1 MLKAKAQLRDQATPH
16 AADPST
22 APPAD
27 APAAPPADA
36 PAARPRS
43 GPAARRS
50 SITSGQTRPG
60 GPLGAPD
67 RGARDTTTQGDRGK
81 ETRERLIDGAIDVLR
96 AQGFAG
102 ATARAVAGAAGCNQA
117 LVFYHFGS
125 VQNLLVTAL
134 ARVSERRA
142 TAFGPILDGI
152 GGPDDL
158 VAAAGEVHRADLESG
173 NVAVLAEMLA
183 GAGSDPELAR
193 QVADCIRPWFAVAR
207 ASVERAVPRPV
218 LDALLGADEAA
229 FAVVALFVGMELL
242 SRLDPGADRT
252 EALLDALGRLARL
265 AGLVA
270 GGTGG
275 VDGIDGVGGIAGDQ
289 VAPSR

>member
-1 MLKAKAQLRDQATPH
+1 MLKANAQQSD
-16 AADPST
+16 
-22 APPAD
+22 
-27 APAAPPADA
+27 
-36 PAARPRS
+36 RS
-43 GPAARRS
+43 G
-50 SITSGQTRPG
+50 G
-60 GPLGAPD
+60 
-67 RGARDTTTQGDRGK
+67 RGA
-81 ETRERLIDGAIDVLR
+81 ETRERLIDGAIGVLR

-125 VQNLLVTAL
+125 VQNLLVAAL
-134 ARVSERRA
+134 AKVSERRA
-142 TAFGPILDGI
+142 AAFGPLLDAI
-152 GGPDDL
+152 NGPDDL

-193 QVADCIRPWFAVAR
+193 QVADCIRPWFGLAR
-207 ASVERAVPRPV
+207 ASVERAVPGPV

-252 EALLDALGRLARL
+252 EALLAALGRLAGL

-270 GGTGG
+270 GGAGLVAGG
-275 VDGIDGVGGIAGDQ
+275 AGGDQ
-289 VAPSR
+289 VAPS